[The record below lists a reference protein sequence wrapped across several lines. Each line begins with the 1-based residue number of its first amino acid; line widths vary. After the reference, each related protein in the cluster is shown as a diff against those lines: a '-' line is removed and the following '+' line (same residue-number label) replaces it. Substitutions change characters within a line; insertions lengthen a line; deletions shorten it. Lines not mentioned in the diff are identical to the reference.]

1 MVPYQTIKTSVAQ
14 TFPDGLGQSMI
25 QYEVSNSPMNWLN
38 NFSLSTQ
45 NKYLVNMLDQSILK
59 EMMGVPWSDLEIV
72 LGYWDQKIMKEI
84 KVVKEELGKDMKDV
98 FEKTVEDDLKDGQKI
113 CKNGHI
119 NQNVRSNQRYC
130 VT

>member
-1 MVPYQTIKTSVAQ
+1 MATKKQNTLAAIATSVAQ

-25 QYEVSNSPMNWLN
+25 QYEVSNSPINWLN

-84 KVVKEELGKDMKDV
+84 RP
-98 FEKTVEDDLKDGQKI
+98 
-113 CKNGHI
+113 GHS
-119 NQNVRSNQRYC
+119 V
-130 VT
+130 